1 MLRKVRAAL
10 FSVIAGSAAISNVVA
25 AAGEF
30 WTARGLGQAGGSIS
44 YYKGA
49 KNIYDPKIPKLQE
62 FAIAL
67 LAKAHRLFRFLVGG
81 HYGKGKSITDDR

>member
-1 MLRKVRAAL
+1 M
-10 FSVIAGSAAISNVVA
+10 G
-25 AAGEF
+25 GEF

-49 KNIYDPKIPKLQE
+49 KNIYDPKIPKAQG

-67 LAKAHRLFRFLVGG
+67 LSKASQAISFSRRRSLWQR
-81 HYGKGKSITDDR
+81 